1 MQAFKDTLEMEF
13 NTGITDYYHI
23 NYVQNGKVFNQKV
36 YLDSGHVTILM
47 KIEND
52 KLLIEK
58 VIGSPL
64 FDKVQNWKKQYAA
77 VVKDS
82 AVLDSFLLKTY
93 EEQIE
98 NMFSFTI
105 GMRYL
110 DIHQNDKLKLY
121 ALLPLIARQ
130 DDESKKQFG
139 FSFLN
144 DRLQGMIKNNMLK
157 LSAFELIDPGN
168 NTMHAAEMNSD
179 FVILDFWFVGCLP
192 CIEDHKKISRS
203 LPFLKQNKAE
213 LISISNDESY
223 QTWKAYLEK
232 HNYSWLQFK
241 KPAAAEN
248 IISRLGITTYPTYI
262 LLNKKGDI
270 LFSTYSLDEIL
281 KQLEAATLRRN

>member
-130 DDESKKQFG
+130 DDELKKQFG

-144 DRLQGMIKNNMLK
+144 DRLQGIIKNNMLK

>member
-130 DDESKKQFG
+130 DDELKKQFG